1 MTLPNIVSYLPGA
14 LIILG
19 YLSLLL
25 LKENLFSRWAEYS
38 VVALAVGWSAV
49 YYTYDAVKRAWTPLV
64 GGDWTM
70 IIPIALGLLMYVQFS
85 KKYRWVIRWPLAIV
99 SSTALMLN
107 ATARP
112 IANFVL
118 QIRALAIPLTSGSGM
133 DIFNG
138 LIALIACIT
147 VMSYFTFTREHTGP
161 LAISSKLGRYFMM
174 LTYGGAFSM
183 AYISQGTFIIGAL
196 NYLFSTWL
204 GLY

>member
-85 KKYRWVIRWPLAIV
+85 KKYRWVIRWPLAVV

-118 QIRALAIPLTSGSGM
+118 QLRALAIPLISGSGM

-138 LIALIACIT
+138 LIALIACLT

-161 LAISSKLGRYFMM
+161 LAIS
-174 LTYGGAFSM
+174 
-183 AYISQGTFIIGAL
+183 
-196 NYLFSTWL
+196 
-204 GLY
+204 